1 MEPQNLGINILD
13 AFKKD
18 NQDVQND
25 KDYNTAVQE
34 EINKQLKAIAD
45 YDANPELLDSKIR
58 FNPEEFDF
66 NEKKIS
72 HKLYIEE
79 DAQYPPADD
88 PEELLKQTVPSNLS
102 DNTDNII
109 DLNDINS
116 FYNLTKCECNE
127 VKVGDKLKIYNP
139 KTQTFDIVEVFS
151 INRCYN
157 PFTFEPVVAVTVNY
171 DYDGDTDHVSRGLR
185 KLSDPNVYYKV
196 GSDEPIKQFTLKNEN
211 QVK

>member
-1 MEPQNLGINILD
+1 MGILD
-13 AFKKD
+13 AFKQDCID
-18 NQDVQND
+18 NPNVTNGDS
-25 KDYNTAVQE
+25 ALQE

-45 YDANPELLDSKIR
+45 YDANPETLDSQIK

-72 HKLYIEE
+72 KELYIEE
-79 DAQYPPADD
+79 DNQYPEADD
-88 PEELLKQTVPSNLS
+88 PEELLKQTVPNKLS
-102 DNTDNII
+102 DNTDKLI

-139 KTQTFDIVEVFS
+139 KTQTFDIVEVYS
-151 INRCYN
+151 LNKCYN

-171 DYDGDTDHVSRGLR
+171 DYDGATDNVSHGLR

-211 QVK
+211 

>member
-1 MEPQNLGINILD
+1 MGILD
-13 AFKKD
+13 AFKQDCID
-18 NQDVQND
+18 NPNVTNGDS
-25 KDYNTAVQE
+25 ALQE

-45 YDANPELLDSKIR
+45 YDANPEILDSKIK

-72 HKLYIEE
+72 KELYIEE
-79 DAQYPPADD
+79 DSQYPEADD
-88 PEELLKQTVPSNLS
+88 PKELLKETVSNNLS
-102 DNTDNII
+102 DNTDKLI

-127 VKVGDKLKIYNP
+127 VKVGDKLKIYNN
-139 KTQTFDIVEVFS
+139 KTQTFDVVEVFS
-151 INRCYN
+151 INKCYN

-171 DYDGDTDHVSRGLR
+171 DGDTDHVKHGLR

-196 GSDEPIKQFTLKNEN
+196 GSDEPIKQFTLKN
-211 QVK
+211 

>member
-1 MEPQNLGINILD
+1 MGILD
-13 AFKKD
+13 AFKQDCID
-18 NQDVQND
+18 NPNVTNGDS
-25 KDYNTAVQE
+25 ALQE

-45 YDANPELLDSKIR
+45 YDANPEILDSQIK

-72 HKLYIEE
+72 KELYIEE
-79 DAQYPPADD
+79 DNQYPEADD
-88 PEELLKQTVPSNLS
+88 PEELLKETQLSNLS
-102 DNTDNII
+102 DDTDKLI

-171 DYDGDTDHVSRGLR
+171 DYDGATDNVSHGLR

-211 QVK
+211 